1 MARHLN
7 GKVGDMAYDKL
18 IAGITPP
25 VHVNSGTIRMLA
37 VAAEYKR
44 GTVLAKSSV
53 DNKLVI
59 LGTTP
64 ADAVDAVAPTYA
76 LTEDTALTAGK
87 TYYTRSGSE
96 GSYVYTPVDAPDV
109 ENIAT
114 YYEMT
119 DPGSPAVAAEVLTP
133 DCILCDDTGIGTDAD
148 VIVPIYTAGCFNS
161 DALIVATNYTMTEAD
176 KDKLRERGIYL
187 GIVLHD

>member
-7 GKVGDMAYDKL
+7 RKVGDMNYDKL

-25 VHVNSGTIRMLA
+25 VHVNSGTIRK
-37 VAAEYKR
+37 VATEAEYKR

-53 DNKLVI
+53 DGKLVI
-59 LGTTP
+59 LGTT
-64 ADAVDAVAPTYA
+64 ADA
-76 LTEDTALTAGK
+76 
-87 TYYTRSGSE
+87 S
-96 GSYVYTPVDAPDV
+96 
-109 ENIAT
+109 
-114 YYEMT
+114 
-119 DPGSPAVAAEVLTP
+119 EVLTP

-187 GIVLHD
+187 GTVLPD

>member
-1 MARHLN
+1 MAKHLN
-7 GKVGDMAYDKL
+7 RKVGEMEYDKL

-25 VHVNSGTIRMLA
+25 IHVGSGIIRKLGA
-37 VAAEYKR
+37 EAEYKR

-96 GSYVYTPVDAPDV
+96 GSYVYTPVDTPDV
-109 ENIAT
+109 ANIAT

-119 DPGSPAVAAEVLTP
+119 DPGSSAVAAEVLTP
-133 DCILCDDTGIGTDAD
+133 DCVLTDNTVIGTTDD
-148 VIVPIYTAGCFNS
+148 VVTTVYTAGCFNK
-161 DALIVATNYTMTEAD
+161 DALIVKTDYTLSEAD
-176 KDKLRERGIYL
+176 KDKLRERGLYL
-187 GIVLHD
+187 GVVLE

>member
-1 MARHLN
+1 MALN
-7 GKVGDMAYDKL
+7 RKVGEMAYDKL

-25 VHVNSGTIRMLA
+25 VHVNSGTIRK
-37 VAAEYKR
+37 VATEAEYKR

-53 DNKLVI
+53 DGKLVI
-59 LGTTP
+59 LGTAP
-64 ADAVDAVAPTYA
+64 AEAVEAVAPTYA
-76 LTEDTALTAGK
+76 ITEDAALTSGK

-109 ENIAT
+109 ENIET

-133 DCILCDDTGIGTDAD
+133 DCILCDDTNIGTEAD
-148 VIVPIYTAGCFNS
+148 VNVAVYTAGCFNKE
-161 DALIVATNYTMTEAD
+161 ALIVKSEYTLSEAD

-187 GIVLHD
+187 GTVLPD

>member
-1 MARHLN
+1 MAKHLN
-7 GKVGDMAYDKL
+7 RKVGEMEYDKL

-25 VHVNSGTIRMLA
+25 IHVGSGIIRKLGA
-37 VAAEYKR
+37 EAEYKR

-96 GSYVYTPVDAPDV
+96 GSYVYTPVDTPDV
-109 ENIAT
+109 ANITT

-119 DPGSPAVAAEVLTP
+119 DPGSSAVAAEVLIP
-133 DCILCDDTGIGTDAD
+133 DCVLTDNTVIGTTDD
-148 VIVPIYTAGCFNS
+148 VVTTVYTAGCFNK
-161 DALIVATNYTMTEAD
+161 DALIVKTDYTLSEAD
-176 KDKLRERGIYL
+176 KDKLRERGLYL
-187 GIVLHD
+187 GVVLE

>member
-1 MARHLN
+1 MAKHLN
-7 GKVGDMAYDKL
+7 RKVGEMEYDKL

-25 VHVNSGTIRMLA
+25 IHVGSGIIRKLGA
-37 VAAEYKR
+37 EAEYKR

-96 GSYVYTPVDAPDV
+96 GSYVYTPVDTPDV
-109 ENIAT
+109 ANITT

-119 DPGSPAVAAEVLTP
+119 DPGSSAVAAEVLTP
-133 DCILCDDTGIGTDAD
+133 DCVLTDNTVIGTTDD
-148 VIVPIYTAGCFNS
+148 VVTTVYTAGCFNK
-161 DALIVATNYTMTEAD
+161 DALIVKTDYTLSEAD
-176 KDKLRERGIYL
+176 KDKLRERGLYL
-187 GIVLHD
+187 GVVLE

>member
-7 GKVGDMAYDKL
+7 RKVGDMEYDKL

-64 ADAVDAVAPTYA
+64 A
-76 LTEDTALTAGK
+76 
-87 TYYTRSGSE
+87 
-96 GSYVYTPVDAPDV
+96 
-109 ENIAT
+109 
-114 YYEMT
+114 
-119 DPGSPAVAAEVLTP
+119 AAEVLTP
-133 DCILCDDTGIGTDAD
+133 DCILCDDTNIGTEAD
-148 VIVPIYTAGCFNS
+148 VNVAVYTAGCFNKE
-161 DALIVATNYTMTEAD
+161 ALIVKSGYTLSESD

-187 GIVLHD
+187 GTVLPD

>member
-7 GKVGDMAYDKL
+7 RKVGDMEYDKL

-25 VHVNSGTIRMLA
+25 VHVSSGVIRKLA
-37 VAAEYKR
+37 ADAEYKR

-76 LTEDTALTAGK
+76 LTEDAALTAGK
-87 TYYTRSGSE
+87 TYYTRSGTE
-96 GSYVYTPVDAPDV
+96 GSYTYTAVATPDV
-109 ENIAT
+109 ANIAT

-119 DPGSPAVAAEVLTP
+119 DPGSPAVAAEVLTV
-133 DCILCDDTGIGTDAD
+133 DCILCDDTTIGTSAD
-148 VIVPIYTAGCFNS
+148 RNVPVYTAGCFNS
-161 DALIVATNYTMTEAD
+161 DALIVKADYTLSEAD
-176 KDKLRERGIYL
+176 RDKLRERGIYL
-187 GIVLHD
+187 GTVLPD

>member
-1 MARHLN
+1 MALN
-7 GKVGDMAYDKL
+7 RKVGEMAYDKL

-53 DNKLVI
+53 DDKLVI

-64 ADAVDAVAPTYA
+64 ADAT
-76 LTEDTALTAGK
+76 
-87 TYYTRSGSE
+87 
-96 GSYVYTPVDAPDV
+96 
-109 ENIAT
+109 
-114 YYEMT
+114 
-119 DPGSPAVAAEVLTP
+119 EVLTP
-133 DCILCDDTGIGTDAD
+133 DCILCDDTNIGTAD
-148 VIVPIYTAGCFNS
+148 VNVAVYTAGCFNKE
-161 DALIVATNYTMTEAD
+161 ALIVKSGYTLSESD

-187 GIVLHD
+187 GTVLPD

>member
-7 GKVGDMAYDKL
+7 RKVGDMEYDKL

-25 VHVNSGTIRMLA
+25 VHVSSGVIRKLA
-37 VAAEYKR
+37 ADAEYKR

-133 DCILCDDTGIGTDAD
+133 DCILCDDTNIGTEAD
-148 VIVPIYTAGCFNS
+148 VNVAVYTAGCFNKE
-161 DALIVATNYTMTEAD
+161 ALIVKSEYTLSEAD
-176 KDKLRERGIYL
+176 KDKLRERGLYL
-187 GIVLHD
+187 GTVLD

>member
-7 GKVGDMAYDKL
+7 GKVGDMAHDKL

-37 VAAEYKR
+37 VATEYKR

-96 GSYVYTPVDAPDV
+96 GSYVYTPVDTPDV
-109 ENIAT
+109 ANIAT

-133 DCILCDDTGIGTDAD
+133 DCILCDGTGIGTDAD
-148 VIVPIYTAGCFNS
+148 VIVPIYTAGCFNKE
-161 DALIVATNYTMTEAD
+161 ALIVKSDYTLSEAD
-176 KDKLRERGIYL
+176 KDKLRERGLYL
-187 GIVLHD
+187 GIVLE

>member
-1 MARHLN
+1 MALN
-7 GKVGDMAYDKL
+7 RKVGEMAYDKL

-64 ADAVDAVAPTYA
+64 
-76 LTEDTALTAGK
+76 
-87 TYYTRSGSE
+87 
-96 GSYVYTPVDAPDV
+96 
-109 ENIAT
+109 
-114 YYEMT
+114 
-119 DPGSPAVAAEVLTP
+119 VAAEVLTP
-133 DCILCDDTGIGTDAD
+133 DCILCDDTNIGTEAD
-148 VIVPIYTAGCFNS
+148 VNVAVYTAGCFNKE
-161 DALIVATNYTMTEAD
+161 ALIVKSEYTLSEAD

-187 GIVLHD
+187 GTVLPD

>member
-1 MARHLN
+1 MAKHLN
-7 GKVGDMAYDKL
+7 RKVGEMEYDKL

-25 VHVNSGTIRMLA
+25 IHVGSGIIRKLGA
-37 VAAEYKR
+37 EAEYKR

-96 GSYVYTPVDAPDV
+96 GSYVYTPVDTPDV
-109 ENIAT
+109 ANIIT

-119 DPGSPAVAAEVLTP
+119 DPGSSAVAAEVLTP
-133 DCILCDDTGIGTDAD
+133 DCVLTDNTVIGTTDD
-148 VIVPIYTAGCFNS
+148 VITTVYTAGCFNAE
-161 DALIVATNYTMTEAD
+161 ALIVKTGHTMSEAE
-176 KDKLRERGIYL
+176 KDKLRERGLYL
-187 GIVLHD
+187 GIVLD

>member
-1 MARHLN
+1 MALN
-7 GKVGDMAYDKL
+7 RKVGEMAYDKL

-76 LTEDTALTAGK
+76 KTEDDALTAGK

-109 ENIAT
+109 ANIAN

-119 DPGSPAVAAEVLTP
+119 DPGSPAVAAEVLTV
-133 DCILCDDTGIGTDAD
+133 DCILCDDTTIGTSAD
-148 VIVPIYTAGCFNS
+148 RNVPVYTAGCFNS
-161 DALIVATNYTMTEAD
+161 DALIVKADYTLSESD

-187 GIVLHD
+187 GTVLPD